1 MMQGIAEAER
11 KKEGARKELAARG
24 RESFFFFKG
33 AGKPEGRRKK
43 GNWNS
48 RGREDQGEKSVESGS
63 TTRMFIRESFLE
75 R

>member
-1 MMQGIAEAER
+1 MQGIAEAER

-43 GNWNS
+43 GN
-48 RGREDQGEKSVESGS
+48 
-63 TTRMFIRESFLE
+63 
-75 R
+75 